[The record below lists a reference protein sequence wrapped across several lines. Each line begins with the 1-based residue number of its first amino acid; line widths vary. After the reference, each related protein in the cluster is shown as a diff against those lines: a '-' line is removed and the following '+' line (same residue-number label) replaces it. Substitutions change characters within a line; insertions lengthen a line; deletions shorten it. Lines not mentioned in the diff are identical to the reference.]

1 MHDRSPFPSTIPS
14 VKKRQPPDFFKGSSH
29 FQEVIP
35 VADKPPPPPPKK
47 APPPPKKA
55 PPPPPKKAPP
65 PPTKKAPPP
74 PKKRRKAPPPKK
86 GRKGKRKPKKKE
98 AQPKKKGRRIKIKLR
113 LKQSSISD
121 EDDSYT
127 DQVGWTVTQDEMDD
141 YIEEPVNKE
150 PEIVDHQCTMC
161 GAMMRIPRPKRDRYT
176 VICAHPEC
184 NHEDTIGV

>member
-1 MHDRSPFPSTIPS
+1 MCIRDR
-14 VKKRQPPDFFKGSSH
+14 
-29 FQEVIP
+29 
-35 VADKPPPPPPKK
+35 
-47 APPPPKKA
+47 
-55 PPPPPKKAPP
+55 
-65 PPTKKAPPP
+65 
-74 PKKRRKAPPPKK
+74 
-86 GRKGKRKPKKKE
+86 PKKKE

>member
-1 MHDRSPFPSTIPS
+1 M
-14 VKKRQPPDFFKGSSH
+14 KKRQPPDFFKGSSH
-29 FQEVIP
+29 FQEAIP

-65 PPTKKAPPP
+65 PPKKAPP
-74 PKKRRKAPPPKK
+74 PKKRRKPAPPKK
-86 GRKGKRKPKKKE
+86 GRKGKRKPKGKE

-113 LKQSSISD
+113 LKQSSITD

-127 DQVGWTVTQDEMDD
+127 DQVGWTVTHDEMEDFV
-141 YIEEPVNKE
+141 EEPVNKE
-150 PEIVDHQCTMC
+150 PEVVDHQCTMC
-161 GAMMRIPRPKRDRYT
+161 GSMMRIPRPKRDRYT

-184 NHEDTIGV
+184 GHEDTIGI

>member
-29 FQEVIP
+29 FQEAIP

-55 PPPPPKKAPP
+55 PPP
-65 PPTKKAPPP
+65 
-74 PKKRRKAPPPKK
+74 KKRRKPAPPKK
-86 GRKGKRKPKKKE
+86 GRKGKRKPKGKE

-113 LKQSSISD
+113 LKQSSITD

-127 DQVGWTVTQDEMDD
+127 DQVGWTVTHDEMEDFV
-141 YIEEPVNKE
+141 EEPVNKE
-150 PEIVDHQCTMC
+150 PEVVDHQCTMC
-161 GAMMRIPRPKRDRYT
+161 GSMMRIPRPKRDRYT

-184 NHEDTIGV
+184 GHEDTIGI